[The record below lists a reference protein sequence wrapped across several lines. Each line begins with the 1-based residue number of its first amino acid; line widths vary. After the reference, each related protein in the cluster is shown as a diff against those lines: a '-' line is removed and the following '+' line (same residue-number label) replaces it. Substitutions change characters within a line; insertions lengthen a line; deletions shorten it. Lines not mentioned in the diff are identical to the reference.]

1 MLEICPYTYL
11 GMSVTNSTLTL
22 LALLC
27 CLTSF
32 SAVAQDAGA
41 EAEDPFETAG
51 LVERASG
58 GGTPSGVLSIQ
69 DDNNSVRQ
77 GPYSFNFF
85 SLISTDG
92 VTHKQEKPQWSS
104 YNYIGVNYR
113 INFDEQISLRPAF
126 NYNTPGRNRF
136 GTYDEGGIIM
146 GDTYFQYANFN
157 ALNLPGGISTV
168 AQYRWYFPTGQ
179 NSRDRKTF
187 GIAQGWFTFTRSLP
201 HKMQLNYHVRP
212 RYWFQSRTAGINKF
226 NYADGTPGA
235 SIRGNP
241 KYEWNHYLQLGKI
254 LSTNWAVL
262 LDAGM
267 TNRESYA
274 SEVNDIRPQRTEEIN
289 LAVGFRYNF
298 NMRTNFILSI
308 SDNIRTKYARRP
320 IKLGRDEEMNYALL
334 TFIRL

>member
-1 MLEICPYTYL
+1 VLEICPYTYL

-58 GGTPSGVLSIQ
+58 GGGPSGVLSIQ
-69 DDNNSVRQ
+69 DDNNSIRQ

-92 VTHKQEKPQWSS
+92 VTHKQEDPQWGS
-104 YNYIGVNYR
+104 YNYIGINYR
-113 INFDEQISLRPAF
+113 LNFDEQISLRPAF

-136 GTYDEGGIIM
+136 GTYDDGGLIM
-146 GDTYFQYANFN
+146 GDTYFQYAHFN

-168 AQYRWYFPTGQ
+168 AQYRWYFPTGR
-179 NSRDRKTF
+179 NSQDRKTF
-187 GIAQGWFTFTRSLP
+187 GIAQARWIFTRSFP
-201 HKMQLNYHVRP
+201 HKIQLNYHVYP

-226 NYADGTPGA
+226 TYADGTPGA
-235 SIRGNP
+235 SINGNP
-241 KYEWNHYLQLGKI
+241 RFEVEHFLQFGKI
-254 LSTNWAVL
+254 LTTKWALL
-262 LDAGM
+262 LDLG
-267 TNRESYA
+267 TTIRETYA
-274 SEVNDIRPQRTEEIN
+274 SDANDIDKRRTEEIN
-289 LAVGFRYNF
+289 LGVGFRYNF
-298 NMRTNFILSI
+298 NSRMDFIMSVGN
-308 SDNIRTKYARRP
+308 DIRTKYTRRP